1 MHINKKQSGFTLIE
15 LVMVI
20 VILGILAAVALPKFV
35 SLGADARIGV
45 MKSVEGSMRSANA
58 MIYAKAAA
66 ASLSGATGI
75 ITNNGVAINVAYG
88 YAATA
93 TDLAAAMDLIPA
105 TDFTLAAT
113 TITHAGAVT
122 PAGCLITYVPAAA
135 TTAPTYTLTSTGC

>member
-1 MHINKKQSGFTLIE
+1 MNINKKQSGFTLIE

-35 SLGADARIGV
+35 SLGSDARLGV

-66 ASLSGATGI
+66 SSLTGATGI
-75 ITNNGVAINVAYG
+75 VTNNGVPINVVYG

-93 TDLAAAMDLIPA
+93 TDLVSAMDLIPLS
-105 TDFTLAAT
+105 DFTSAAT

-122 PAGCLITYVPAAA
+122 PAGCLVTYTAAAA
-135 TTAPTYTLTSTGC
+135 TTAPTYALTSTGC